1 MLPIRD
7 ENPSGIRPVVSYT
20 IIAINVIAFLL
31 ELIFG
36 DRIIYQYGFI
46 PRLFLE
52 DPVGNSYRLITSM
65 FLHGGFL
72 HIGGNMLYLFIF
84 GDNVEATFGKIRYLF
99 FYLACGLGA
108 LALHLFFNPYS
119 TTPVIGASG
128 AISGVLAAY
137 MLFYPDAKI
146 DTIVFA
152 FWVWFFTKIRAFYFI
167 GFWFLY
173 QLLIAPI
180 GSVIGIAVWAHI
192 GGFITGLI
200 LAAPLR
206 KKARRRRF
214 GPVLPQYWYE
224 YY

>member
-7 ENPSGIRPVVSYT
+7 ENPSGIRPMVSYA
-20 IIAINVIAFLL
+20 IIAINFMVFLL
-31 ELIFG
+31 ELVLG
-36 DRIIYQYGFI
+36 NKIIYQYGFI

-52 DPVGNSYRLITSM
+52 DPAGNSYRLFTSM

-84 GDNVEATFGKIRYLF
+84 GDNVEAALGRVKYLL
-99 FYLACGLGA
+99 FYLTCGLGA
-108 LALHLFFNPYS
+108 LALHLLFNPYS
-119 TTPVIGASG
+119 TIPAIGASG

-137 MLFYPDAKI
+137 MLFYPDARI

-152 FWVWFFTKIRAFYFI
+152 FWMWFLTKIRALYFI

-173 QLLIAPI
+173 QLLIAPMGSAI
-180 GSVIGIAVWAHI
+180 GVAVWAHI

-200 LAAPLR
+200 LAAPVR
-206 KKARRRRF
+206 KKIRRKRL
-214 GPVLPQYWYE
+214 GPVLLQYWYDH
-224 YY
+224 Y